1 VAKQLAT
8 LAGAISRAADFR
20 RAGTNL
26 AANTLAM
33 FQIEGIRNTAVQAQ
47 YPRLR
52 RLLAALNGME
62 AGELPGR
69 APGEGGR
76 VGGRLRVR
84 VRTVRHRPVL
94 LARAVAPRAACNP
107 AQWPVDYAAVFKQAE
122 PYAYSYADD
131 DATSTYVCKG
141 RCDYRI
147 TFGLTPTG

>member
-8 LAGAISRAADFR
+8 LAGAISGAADFR

-62 AGELPGR
+62 AVAGGTGFRFSDPTTGR
-69 APGEGGR
+69 EIW
-76 VGGRLRVR
+76 L
-84 VRTVRHRPVL
+84 
-94 LARAVAPRAACNP
+94 
-107 AQWPVDYAAVFKQAE
+107 
-122 PYAYSYADD
+122 S
-131 DATSTYVCKG
+131 DA
-141 RCDYRI
+141 
-147 TFGLTPTG
+147 L